1 MRTIKPVQRVVDAFE
16 SLPGIGP
23 KSAAR
28 LAYYLLHV
36 PQERLEK
43 FAQGIERLRKDT
55 KICSICYNIGEE
67 ELCPVCAD
75 DSRDNSII
83 CVVEQPLDLLAMEKY
98 EGFKGVYHVLGG
110 VISPLSNIGPDDLYI
125 GALIN
130 RVKKGGVREIII
142 ATNPSMEGE
151 ATAMFIEQKIKQL
164 KIENGELKIT
174 RIGRG
179 LPTGAE
185 VEYAD
190 SLTLSRAMENRRE
203 MNS

>member
-1 MRTIKPVQRVVDAFE
+1 MRTIKPVQKVIDAFE

-28 LAYYLLHV
+28 LAYYLLNV

-43 FAQGIERLRKDT
+43 FANSLARLRPDT
-55 KICSICYNIGEE
+55 KVCRICFNVGEAEVCSICEDGG
-67 ELCPVCAD
+67 
-75 DSRDNSII
+75 RDKSIV
-83 CVVEQPLDLLAMEKY
+83 CVVEQPLDLLAFEKADGY
-98 EGFKGVYHVLGG
+98 EGVYHVLGG
-110 VISPLSNIGPDDLYI
+110 ALNPLANIGPDQIRIAELLGRLRSGGI
-125 GALIN
+125 KELIL
-130 RVKKGGVREIII
+130 

-151 ATAMFIEQKIKQL
+151 ATAMYIVHKIREEL
-164 KIENGELKIT
+164 KIENGKLRIT

-190 SLTLSRAMENRRE
+190 GLTLSRALEGRRE
-203 MNS
+203 M

>member
-43 FAQGIERLRKDT
+43 FAQGLSRLRKDT
-55 KICSICYNIGEE
+55 KICSVCYNIGEE
-67 ELCPVCAD
+67 DLCPICSD
-75 DSRDNSII
+75 DRRDKSII
-83 CVVEQPLDLLAMEKY
+83 CVVEQPLDLLAMEKSDGY
-98 EGFKGVYHVLGG
+98 NGVYHVLGG
-110 VISPLSNIGPDDLYI
+110 VISPLSNLGPDDLYI

-130 RVKKGGVREIII
+130 RVKKGGIKEIII

-151 ATAMFIEQKIKQL
+151 ATAMYIEQKIRGRGS
-164 KIENGELKIT
+164 ENSDQLKIT

-203 MNS
+203 M